1 MKAGIITLGCPR
13 NSVDSDK
20 FMYRLKNRGV
30 RVTTPEKADVLIINT
45 CGFIE
50 TAKKESIDV
59 IQHALSLKKKGKIS
73 KVIAAGCLISR
84 YIKHLPEYLKGV
96 DAFLGTIEDIS
107 PERIIP
113 NPKHSAY
120 IKIAEGCSNACSYCA
135 IPLIRGKLK
144 SAPVKNILDEVEFLN
159 RNKVKEINITAQDIT
174 SWGKDRYRN
183 RNLTYLLKQIVKKAK
198 NIRWIRLLYTH
209 PKYVSKELIKL
220 MAKEPKICKYIDMP
234 IQHINSRILKLMG
247 RKISRRE
254 IEDKIKILR
263 EYIPGIAIRTTLI
276 TGFPTERKEEF
287 EELLDFVK
295 EYKFRNLGAFIYS
308 REEETRAYSLR
319 QVPEKVKKQRFHKLM
334 TVQQE
339 VSSELNKKLVGK
351 DFDVIIDRRENNYS
365 FGRAYFQAYDIDGE
379 IIILSKL
386 RTGSFYKIRITD
398 AYEYDLAGKLP

>member
-1 MKAGIITLGCPR
+1 MRIGVITLGCPR

-30 RVTTPEKADVLIINT
+30 TVTTPEKADVLIINT

-50 TAKKESIDV
+50 TAKKESINV
-59 IQHALSLKKKGKIS
+59 IQSALELKKKGKIS

-84 YIKHLPEYLKGV
+84 YIKHLPKYLKGI
-96 DAFLGTIEDIS
+96 DAFLGTLKDIS
-107 PERIIP
+107 PERIIS

-120 IKIAEGCSNACSYCA
+120 IKIAEGCSSTCSYCA
-135 IPLIRGKLK
+135 IPLIRGKFK
-144 SAPVKNILDEVEFLN
+144 SAPIKNILSEVEFLN

-174 SWGKDRYRN
+174 SWGKDLYKN
-183 RNLTYLLKQIVKKAK
+183 RDLTYLLKQIVKKAK

-209 PKYVSKELIKL
+209 PRYVTKELIKL
-220 MAKEPKICKYIDMP
+220 IANGPKICNYIDMP
-234 IQHINSRILKLMG
+234 IQHINDRILKLMG

-254 IEDKIKILR
+254 IEDKIKTLR
-263 EYIPGIAIRTTLI
+263 EYIPNIAIRTTLI

-295 EYKFRNLGAFIYS
+295 EYRFRNLGAFIYS
-308 REEETRAYSLR
+308 KEEGTRAYSLR

-334 TVQQE
+334 TAQQKI
-339 VSSELNKKLVGK
+339 SFELNKNLVGK

-379 IIILSKL
+379 IIIPSKL
-386 RTGSFYKIRITD
+386 KTGSFYKTRITD
-398 AYEYDLAGKLP
+398 AYEYDLFGKLS